1 MGEAGRVGTIEARR
15 CRAAAVCCCCC
26 CDPEDVELLSVA
38 GFQLW
43 IADLQLQRRAEAL
56 LLSVFNDFVATDSKT
71 DRSGKQQ
78 KKCFYP

>member
-1 MGEAGRVGTIEARR
+1 VGEAGRVGTIKARR
-15 CRAAAVCCCCC
+15 CRAAAVCCFC
-26 CDPEDVELLSVA
+26 CDPKDVELFSVA

-71 DRSGKQQ
+71 DRSGKQH
-78 KKCFYP
+78 KK